1 MKKLI
6 DFIFK
11 YGKFKYALSVL
22 LIGIVFQ
29 IFIFSNFLP
38 DFLIYSGGIKN
49 PDQLFWYNYEYINN
63 LYQKL
68 GAKGLNAYAS
78 MLYIDFVY
86 LSFSALGYSLLLSAL
101 VKRRVWYIAIP
112 IFMAFFDIGE
122 NLFQLVLM
130 NQFPSISSI
139 GVQISS
145 LFSSL
150 KMLSAIIGV
159 LLILIFLVRNILM
172 LVNKK
177 SKKQEL

>member
-11 YGKFKYALSVL
+11 FGKFKYAFSFI
-22 LIGIVFQ
+22 LIGIVVQ
-29 IFIFSNFLP
+29 IFIFSSFLP

-68 GAKGLNAYAS
+68 GVNGLNAYAS

-86 LSFSALGYSLLLSAL
+86 LSISALGYSLLLSTL
-101 VKRRVWYIAIP
+101 VKKRVWFITIP
-112 IFMAFFDIGE
+112 MFMAFFDIGE
-122 NLFQLVLM
+122 NLSQLVLM
-130 NQFPSISSI
+130 NQYPSISSI

-145 LFSSL
+145 LFTSL
-150 KMLSAIIGV
+150 KMVSAIIGV
-159 LLILIFLVRNILM
+159 LLILFFVLRNIVIW
-172 LVNKK
+172 VNKK
-177 SKKQEL
+177 RKKQEL